1 MTLKI
6 EKSIQLKAT
15 PARVWRALT
24 DHEEFGAWFQVRLDG
39 PFEIGTVTTGQ
50 ITYPGYEHLR
60 WSAVV
65 ERMDAEKLFAF
76 SWHPG
81 AEEPEEY
88 SEDTPKTLVEFRL
101 TPKDGGTFL
110 EITESG
116 FEKLPLAE
124 REESMKRNDG
134 GWTLQVEN
142 IRAHVEAG

>member
-1 MTLKI
+1 MILKI

-24 DHEEFGAWFQVRLDG
+24 DHEEFGTWFQVRLDG
-39 PFEIGTVTTGQ
+39 PFQTGEVTTGQ

-60 WSAVV
+60 WSAMV
-65 ERMDAEKLFAF
+65 ERMDEEELFAF

-81 AEEPEEY
+81 AEEPD
-88 SEDTPKTLVEFRL
+88 EDDTDAPTTLVEFRL

-110 EITESG
+110 EVTESG
-116 FEKLPLAE
+116 FENVAEAE
-124 REESMKRNDG
+124 REETMKRNDG

-142 IRAHVEAG
+142 IRAHVEGG